1 MKIKG
6 GKGIMSGFVSIALTI
21 EFPILFVIRVLPFPK
36 GFDLF

>member
-21 EFPILFVIRVLPFPK
+21 DISNPFRYLYSPIPERIL
-36 GFDLF
+36 